1 MTPFSSGVLFL
12 SHHLPFSI
20 NKLFIMS
27 NPVSESSSC
36 SKKRVY
42 LETLG
47 CSKNRVDSEIML
59 ASLQNQGYELTM
71 TPDSAEVIIVNTCA
85 FLTEASEESIN
96 RILDLSDFKSSGNC
110 EKIVAT
116 GCLTQRYQDSLAEQI
131 PELDGLLG
139 SNGFEQIPEL
149 VRSMYEGSGH
159 LQAFLKQKPHYKQF
173 EEQSRTQTTPY
184 HYTYLKVAEG
194 CSNMCSF
201 CNIPALR
208 GNFSSRTVNSI
219 ITEISN
225 LIEKGVKEINLISQ
239 DISSY
244 GKDFNDNTELATLLK
259 NISEIEGDFW
269 IRLFYCY
276 PNSFTD
282 ETMEVIADDNR
293 FCRYLD
299 MPFQHINNE
308 VLKAMNRKIDRRQ
321 IENKMQEIRTHL
333 PNLAWRTT
341 FIVGF
346 PTETEER
353 FQELLEFVS
362 AGHFQHVGV
371 FLYSHEDN
379 IRSAKWGDPVPN
391 ALKHERRNQLMEAQ
405 QKVSIQKNESWI
417 GEKMKVL
424 VDGVSAES
432 DLLLQGRSE
441 YQGPEVDGLV
451 YINEGTAR
459 PGTFHTVEIS
469 KAYEY
474 DLIGRI
480 V

>member
-1 MTPFSSGVLFL
+1 MTS
-12 SHHLPFSI
+12 
-20 NKLFIMS
+20 
-27 NPVSESSSC
+27 PVAESVSPLHE
-36 SKKRVY
+36 KKRIY

-47 CSKNRVDSEIML
+47 CSKNQVDSEIML
-59 ASLQNQGYELTM
+59 ASLQNQGFEMTK

-85 FLTEASEESIN
+85 FLTKASEESIN
-96 RILDLSDFKSSGNC
+96 RILELSDFKSTGNC
-110 EKIVAT
+110 EKLVAT

-131 PELDGLLG
+131 PELDGLFG

-149 VRSMYEGSGH
+149 VYSMYEGTGQTK
-159 LQAFLKQKPHYKQF
+159 LNLKQKPHYRQF
-173 EEQSRTQTTPY
+173 EKQARIQTTPR

-219 ITEISN
+219 VTEIIN
-225 LIEKGVKEINLISQ
+225 LTKKGVKEINLISQ
-239 DISSY
+239 DTSSY
-244 GKDFNDNTELATLLK
+244 GKDFKTGTGLATLLK
-259 NISEIEGDFW
+259 NISKIEGDFW

-282 ETMEVIADDNR
+282 EVMEVIAGDKR

-308 VLKAMNRKIDRRQ
+308 VLKAMNRKIDRAQ
-321 IENKMQEIRTHL
+321 IENKIQEIQKHI
-333 PNLAWRTT
+333 PDLAWRTT

-346 PTETEER
+346 PTETEDH

-362 AGHFQHVGV
+362 EGHFLHVGV
-371 FLYSHEDN
+371 FSYSHEDN
-379 IRSAKWGDPVPN
+379 IRSAKLGDPVPN
-391 ALKHERRNQLMEAQ
+391 SLKQERRKQLMEAQ
-405 QKVSIQKNESWI
+405 QKISSGRNKSWI
-417 GEKMKVL
+417 GKQLKVL
-424 VDGVSAES
+424 VDGLSEES

-441 YQGPEVDGLV
+441 FQGPDVDGLI
-451 YINEGTAR
+451 YINEGEAR

-469 KAYEY
+469 AAYEY
-474 DLIGRI
+474 DLVGRI